1 MRFVMSLM
9 MVVAL
14 TACSSLGTGAGDNL
28 VYGKPESVGMSSEA
42 LARINPVM
50 QSYVDEGEL
59 AGIVTM
65 VARNGKVG
73 HFEELGDL
81 NMETGEDVQ
90 LDSIFRIYSMTK
102 PITTVAAMMLYEDG
116 KFQLTDP
123 VEKYLPEFKG
133 VKVLNE
139 DGELEDQKRP
149 FTIQMLMSH

>member
-1 MRFVMSLM
+1 
-9 MVVAL
+9 VV
-14 TACSSLGTGAGDNL
+14 
-28 VYGKPESVGMSSEA
+28 
-42 LARINPVM
+42 
-50 QSYVDEGEL
+50 
-59 AGIVTM
+59 
-65 VARNGKVG
+65 
-73 HFEELGDL
+73 HFEKFGDL

-149 FTIQMLMSH
+149 FTIQMLMSHTAGLTYGVFGNSPVDQQYRKAGILGDQDLAEMV